1 MEGIKSYDLSRR
13 FWNWAFENPELMS
26 PSLASIYFFAIEH
39 CNRLGGKKKFGF
51 PSQMTMDAV
60 GISKHQ
66 TYIKYF
72 NQLVEHGFIEIVQK
86 SKNQYSANI
95 ISIPSAMP
103 EKDKALDK
111 AFIKHK
117 AKQTPNQWQSNGQST
132 YESDGNIDKQVN
144 NEQTNTKKSVGEIE
158 VNLSGGEGEFKDQLL
173 NDLKEVEPKYS
184 ETDFLDNWATCR
196 KHFLKQQ
203 TFIKSLNFHERTEFD
218 RVKKQYN
225 KEEINAA
232 MQVLFKQERI
242 PVEAM
247 VLRPK
252 HFLEKFDTYYSAG
265 KSTKIYATKQKQT
278 EY

>member
-1 MEGIKSYDLSRR
+1 MAEGKKSFTAYCDWILT
-13 FWNWAFENPELMS
+13 FENLNNEE
-26 PSLASIYFFAIEH
+26 A
-39 CNRLGGKKKFGF
+39 
-51 PSQMTMDAV
+51 
-60 GISKHQ
+60 GI
-66 TYIKYF
+66 
-72 NQLVEHGFIEIVQK
+72 L
-86 SKNQYSANI
+86 
-95 ISIPSAMP
+95 
-103 EKDKALDK
+103 
-111 AFIKHK
+111 IKHILRYVNDEHPESNEPVVKYTFPQIK
-117 AKQTPNQWQSNGQST
+117 ATLKRDLKKWETKREQNRENARKRWDKNNADECDRIQTDAKHAV
-132 YESDGNIDKQVN
+132 SDSVSVSDSDSVN
-144 NEQTNTKKSVGEIE
+144 TLKEKNVGEIE

-173 NDLKEVEPKYS
+173 NDLKAVEPKYS

-196 KHFLKQQ
+196 KHFLKQP
-203 TFIKSLNFHERTEFD
+203 TFIKSLNFHERTEFE

>member
-1 MEGIKSYDLSRR
+1 MAEGKKSFTAYCDWQETFNSLPDDKAGQLIKHLFAYVND
-13 FWNWAFENPELMS
+13 ENPESDDL
-26 PSLASIYFFAIEH
+26 LIKAVFAQIKATLK
-39 CNRLGGKKKFGF
+39 RDLKKWEAKRE
-51 PSQMTMDAV
+51 QNKENALKRWNKNNATECDRIQTDA
-60 GISKHQ
+60 
-66 TYIKYF
+66 
-72 NQLVEHGFIEIVQK
+72 
-86 SKNQYSANI
+86 KNAVSDSVSVSDSVNTLK
-95 ISIPSAMP
+95 
-103 EKDKALDK
+103 EKNVRDL
-111 AFIKHK
+111 
-117 AKQTPNQWQSNGQST
+117 
-132 YESDGNIDKQVN
+132 
-144 NEQTNTKKSVGEIE
+144 E